1 MTMLP
6 FFEWCETTAI
16 ASAIKNSP
24 WAFAV
29 IESFHL
35 LGLAVI
41 GGAVLIV
48 NLRLLGLA
56 FRSQPVS
63 EIAHEAQPW
72 FVGSLTV
79 MLTTGVAMFLSEAV
93 KCYYS
98 ESFSVKMVS
107 LMLAIVFTFT
117 IHRRLVIA
125 EEAAMKPH
133 RQKLVALISLVL
145 WFTVAAAGRWIGFSG

>member
-1 MTMLP
+1 MSMLP

-48 NLRLLGLA
+48 NLRLLGVA
-56 FRSQPVS
+56 FRHQPVS
-63 EIAHEAQPW
+63 QIARDAQPW
-72 FVGSLTV
+72 FVGSLTA

-98 ESFSVKMVS
+98 ESFSVMWAS
-107 LMLAIVFTFT
+107 LMLTFIFTFT
-117 IHRRLVIA
+117 VHRRVVIA
-125 EEAAMKPH
+125 EEAVMGPH
-133 RQKLVALISLVL
+133 RRKIVGLISLAL